1 MKKWL
6 AVLFVVASLLVTVG
20 CGGDKK
26 TSNDASKQTN
36 VLKIGATAVPHAEI
50 LNFVKPILAK
60 EGVELKIVEFSD
72 YVQPNISLND
82 KELDANFF
90 QHIPYLEKFATERKM
105 PLVSLVKVHIEPM
118 GIYSKKIKNVQDI
131 NNAGKIAIPNDPTNA
146 GRALALLQTAKLLKL
161 KDGAGVNATVGD
173 IVDNPKNL
181 KLVEVEAALLPRSLD
196 DVDLS
201 VINTNFAIEAKLN
214 PTKDALFIESKDSPY
229 TNIVAIRKGDEQKP
243 ALVKLA
249 KVLNSAEVK
258 NFIAEK
264 YKGAVVPAF

>member
-1 MKKWL
+1 M
-6 AVLFVVASLLVTVG
+6 
-20 CGGDKK
+20 
-26 TSNDASKQTN
+26 
-36 VLKIGATAVPHAEI
+36 
-50 LNFVKPILAK
+50 
-60 EGVELKIVEFSD
+60 
-72 YVQPNISLND
+72 
-82 KELDANFF
+82 
-90 QHIPYLEKFATERKM
+90 
-105 PLVSLVKVHIEPM
+105 
-118 GIYSKKIKNVQDI
+118 
-131 NNAGKIAIPNDPTNA
+131 
-146 GRALALLQTAKLLKL
+146 LQTAKLLKL
-161 KDGAGVNATVGD
+161 KDGVGVNATVGD